1 MRKLDTSW
9 NHQKHVKNIK
19 EAWINK
25 VQEKTKVLGRFFDEE
40 IDHIIDPSSI
50 MLSTTWSDGRFENK
64 AHPWVRSN
72 LELQLI
78 TTIDH
83 NPEKV
88 DELISRIRDLVGFNI
103 ENIEHKK
110 MWIDTLNL
118 YNNKP
123 ELVFPTRFF
132 DSIAFFD
139 PSSIRSKLLEW
150 ISEEIIWNGKL
161 TSKMYDR
168 FRAHK
173 VTMDTWEDKFHGKS
187 YKSYDLDAWE
197 FHYDPENFIYGVKNW
212 PLRYVQYLLAV
223 SLMRYIRDTKLHPW
237 FLDILPTNII
247 DRLSFIRDNT
257 LSSKSSIE
265 IDRMQWIYEFFLHI
279 YHEMQYRHFSE
290 WATEFILEDQD
301 ALRDIRDMLNCLEK
315 EYRVEHFYPIKK

>member
-237 FLDILPTNII
+237 FLDILPTN
-247 DRLSFIRDNT
+247 R
-257 LSSKSSIE
+257 
-265 IDRMQWIYEFFLHI
+265 
-279 YHEMQYRHFSE
+279 
-290 WATEFILEDQD
+290 
-301 ALRDIRDMLNCLEK
+301 
-315 EYRVEHFYPIKK
+315 